1 MFHGYAWATYGD
13 QRGPRGNKQGCLTSM
28 AIAEASRDLAP
39 GTRLD
44 LQTMLSLDPL
54 MGAHGDPN
62 LFATGETVGGVP
74 LVDCRHPHDLF
85 MELSTKIDTDL
96 VGDISG
102 FLCGGP
108 VGEPALGPSAFMR
121 RRSARVNPEAPT
133 THHWFDPTHITDG
146 VVTVGLSGTRWQV
159 EASAFGGQEPEESRW
174 DIATPTRDSWS
185 LRATWSPS
193 PNWAVSLS
201 HGLVKEPE
209 VTHPGEN
216 EQRTIVAASYA
227 NRRLAATVAYA
238 QKVHGGDAHGGFL
251 TEATFDITQRHALFG
266 RVETVDNEA
275 VFAALD
281 PLAGRS
287 FSVVK
292 ATLGSGYTIPIGS
305 FGLTLGG
312 SAGLHAK
319 PVSLDAAYGCNP
331 KSFTLFAKRALG
343 Q

>member
-1 MFHGYAWATYGD
+1 
-13 QRGPRGNKQGCLTSM
+13 
-28 AIAEASRDLAP
+28 
-39 GTRLD
+39 
-44 LQTMLSLDPL
+44 
-54 MGAHGDPN
+54 
-62 LFATGETVGGVP
+62 
-74 LVDCRHPHDLF
+74 
-85 MELSTKIDTDL
+85 
-96 VGDISG
+96 
-102 FLCGGP
+102 
-108 VGEPALGPSAFMR
+108 
-121 RRSARVNPEAPT
+121 VNPEAPT
-133 THHWFDPTHITDG
+133 THHWFDPAHITYG

-159 EASAFGGQEPEESRW
+159 EASSFGGQEPEESRW

-193 PNWAVSLS
+193 PNWAVSRS
-201 HGLVKEPE
+201 HGLLKRPE

-216 EQRTIVAASYA
+216 ERRTIVAASYA

-251 TEATFDITQRHALFG
+251 TEATFDITPRHALFG
-266 RVETVDNEA
+266 RVETVDNEE

-292 ATLGSGYTIPIGS
+292 ATLGSGYTMPIGS